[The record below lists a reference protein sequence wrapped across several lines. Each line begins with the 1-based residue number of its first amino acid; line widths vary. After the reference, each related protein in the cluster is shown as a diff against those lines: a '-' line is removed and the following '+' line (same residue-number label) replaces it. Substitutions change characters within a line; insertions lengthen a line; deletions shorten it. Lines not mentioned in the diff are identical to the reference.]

1 MAWVE
6 PSPIKGRYKL
16 SFRWQGRKIRTTIT
30 ARSRREADDF
40 ASRVEDNIRL
50 VTRGRMKMPAGADV
64 VSFLLSD
71 GAVSEPS
78 SEAEEM
84 RLGELARRY
93 LATHSNGA
101 MELNSLETVRGHVR
115 EFLVTFGEDRPA
127 VSIHLADIQRH
138 VDRRAKKIYRGKS
151 LTTTTLKKDLATF
164 RAMWN
169 WAVRMKLLAGPHPA
183 RGVVFPKGDERPKF
197 LTRDQIDRRISQGG
211 LSTVQIR
218 DLWGCLFLTKPE
230 VTEFLEYIRATA
242 EPKFLYPLLYL
253 VAHTGARRSEAAR
266 AELADLDLDAGLV
279 VIREKKRDQKS
290 RSFRRVPLSS
300 SLIGVLREW
309 LAVHPGGPHLFCQTR
324 DEMLAPIR
332 RRELKGQIHPLDGDE
347 LHLQFRQLVAGSR
360 WEVMRGYHV
369 LRHSFISACVAEGVD
384 QRQLMSWVGHMN
396 ESTHR
401 RYVHFAPTAEVTALR
416 TVFH

>member
-16 SFRWQGRKIRTTIT
+16 SFRWQGRKIRTTIS
-30 ARSRREADDF
+30 ARSRREADDL

-50 VTRGRMKMPAGADV
+50 VTRGRMKMPTGVDV
-64 VSFLLSD
+64 VRFLLSD
-71 GAVSEPS
+71 GSVSDPAGEV
-78 SEAEEM
+78 EEI
-84 RLGELARRY
+84 RLGELAKNY

-115 EFLVTFGEDRPA
+115 EFLVSFGENRPVA
-127 VSIHLADIQRH
+127 SIHLADIQRH
-138 VDRRAKKIYRGKS
+138 VDRRAKKIYRGKP

-169 WAVRMKLLAGPHPA
+169 WAVRMKLLTGPHPV
-183 RGVVFPKGDERPKF
+183 RGVVFPKGDERSKF
-197 LTRDQIDRRISQGG
+197 LTRDQIERRISQGG
-211 LSTVQIR
+211 LSAVQIR
-218 DLWGCLFLTKPE
+218 DLWGCLFLTKLE
-230 VTEFLEYIRATA
+230 VTEFLEFVRATA
-242 EPKFLYPLLYL
+242 EPKFLHPLLYF

-266 AELADLDLDAGLV
+266 AELADLDLDTGLV

-300 SLIGVLREW
+300 SLTGVLREW
-309 LAVHPGGPHLFCQTR
+309 LAVHPGGPHLFCQTW
-324 DEMLAPIR
+324 DEILTPVR
-332 RRELKGQIHPLDGDE
+332 RRTFMGEIHPLDGDE
-347 LHLQFRQLVAGSR
+347 LHLQFRKLVAGSR

-396 ESTHR
+396 EATHR
-401 RYVHFAPTAEVTALR
+401 RYVHFAPNAETASLR
-416 TVFH
+416 RVFS